1 MDDEGV
7 TGGELTEVLVPGTGT
22 LIDVTVGIGNTPP
35 GPAVS
40 AVYSAATGR
49 GSIADWMP
57 NHERPTATAVT
68 TAQAT
73 RYPTDRLTAAILL

>member
-7 TGGELTEVLVPGTGT
+7 TGGGLIEVLLGGTAT

-35 GPAVS
+35 GPAVDS
-40 AVYSAATGR
+40 TAATGA
-49 GSIADWMP
+49 GSIAERMP
-57 NHERPTATAVT
+57 NHDRPTATAVT

-73 RYPTDRLTAAILL
+73 RYPTDRLTATTLP

>member
-7 TGGELTEVLVPGTGT
+7 TGGELTEVPVGGTGT

-35 GPAVS
+35 GPVAS
-40 AVYSAATGR
+40 TAATGA
-49 GSIADWMP
+49 GSIADRIP

-73 RYPTDRLTAAILL
+73 RYPTDRLTATTLL